1 MILQHSALAVLLISY
16 HPLKGVEFTLKLLIM
31 ISFLKYD
38 TKQHRHIY
46 IWIIDQAWDQDGYT
60 LAMIVFYGF
69 RNQAEGN
76 KNAKENDA
84 IIQPSWSKKLG

>member
-1 MILQHSALAVLLISY
+1 MILQQSALAVLLISY
-16 HPLKGVEFTLKLLIM
+16 HPLKGVKFTLKLLIM
-31 ISFLKYD
+31 IFFLKYN
-38 TKQHRHIY
+38 TKQYRHIY

-60 LAMIVFYGF
+60 LAMSVFYGF

-84 IIQPSWSKKLG
+84 IIQPSWSKKFG